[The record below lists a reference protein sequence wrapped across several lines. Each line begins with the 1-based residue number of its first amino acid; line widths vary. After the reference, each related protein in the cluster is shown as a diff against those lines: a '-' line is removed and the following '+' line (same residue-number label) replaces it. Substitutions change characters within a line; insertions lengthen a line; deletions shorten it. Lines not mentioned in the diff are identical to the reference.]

1 MESIQLFFEEKIDCP
16 FFTYTSNCVSVYTSN
31 SVDHWMV
38 EYNSNDE
45 KANMRNDSNLNRVD
59 QTCVNAYIQFIEYK
73 CSHAH
78 AFTRVQVKKVIEKSS
93 NNCIH
98 NTHIWTCT

>member
-1 MESIQLFFEEKIDCP
+1 
-16 FFTYTSNCVSVYTSN
+16 
-31 SVDHWMV
+31 MV
-38 EYNSNDE
+38 EYKSNNV

-78 AFTRVQVKKVIEKSS
+78 AFTRVQGKKLLKNQVTTVFI
-93 NNCIH
+93 
-98 NTHIWTCT
+98 THTLEHTHSAHVC